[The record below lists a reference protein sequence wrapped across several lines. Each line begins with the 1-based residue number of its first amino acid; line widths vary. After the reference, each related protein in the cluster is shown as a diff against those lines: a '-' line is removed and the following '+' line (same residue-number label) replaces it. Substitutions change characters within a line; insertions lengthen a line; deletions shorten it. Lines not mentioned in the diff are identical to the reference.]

1 MSSEKYE
8 MLKKVQGGFLAD
20 KTKNFVIPGLI
31 SANETMDEAFEN
43 FNSPLENKGNYVKV
57 MFKISYD
64 VETWKDPKTGKKIKD
79 GGDVDMRSTFINL
92 NDKKLTFSPE

>member
-64 VETWKDPKTGKKIKD
+64 VSKTKDAKGVEKYSENLKD
-79 GGDVDMRSTFINL
+79 LVL
-92 NDKKLTFSPE
+92 KLMTKD